1 MEDPMKRHFRITAGN
16 AVTEML
22 HSAARALEARNPKSR
37 LALALYWC
45 SDKLAIATQRNIQ
58 F

>member
-1 MEDPMKRHFRITAGN
+1 MKRHFRITAGN

-58 F
+58 L